1 MVGATCPIFV
11 IVDHGPA
18 HRAKKTRRSLQAS
31 LAPIFHPMSRRN
43 ARTEKTAEKAVRILV
58 LLARIDPTMAD
69 IGSGRKISPQLVA

>member
-1 MVGATCPIFV
+1 
-11 IVDHGPA
+11 
-18 HRAKKTRRSLQAS
+18 LQAS

-43 ARTEKTAEKAVRILV
+43 ARTEKTGEKAVRILV

>member
-1 MVGATCPIFV
+1 LSITARRI
-11 IVDHGPA
+11 A
-18 HRAKKTRRSLQAS
+18 QRRRRRSLQAS